1 MTPETAYRDFR
12 TALRRYLARRLND
25 PQDVEDVLQD
35 VFLRVTRH
43 ADALANAREPLAWLH
58 TVAKTA
64 LIDHNRRR
72 LKQTHMTT
80 QDSFEDVPD
89 TTSGIAP
96 SNDFARCLLPLVE
109 GLPAAYRDA
118 IHFVDMEGGRQT
130 ELAAARGLEVST
142 AKSRVQRG
150 RKQLKSAIL
159 ACCQIERDA
168 LRRVTD
174 LQPGACENT
183 CC

>member
-12 TALRRYLARRLND
+12 AALRRYLARRLDD
-25 PQDVEDVLQD
+25 PQDVDDVLQD

-43 ADALANAREPLAWLH
+43 ADALADAREPLAWLH

-72 LKQTHMTT
+72 LKHANVTAQG
-80 QDSFEDVPD
+80 SFEDVPD
-89 TTSGIAP
+89 TTRGTAP
-96 SNDFARCLLPLVE
+96 SKDIARCLLPLVA
-109 GLPAAYRDA
+109 GLPDAYRDA
-118 IHFVDMEGGRQT
+118 ILFVDMGGGRQI
-130 ELAAARGLEVST
+130 ELSAARGIEPST

-150 RKQLKSAIL
+150 RKKLKSAIL

-168 LRRVTD
+168 LQRVTD
-174 LQPGACENT
+174 LDPGACDTT